1 MLSCCTVRWMP
12 CTLGLGWMS
21 PRGHHAGQEM
31 VQLGGIP
38 RFRQPGRW
46 KVVVKAD
53 TNHPGPVGPSY
64 GKAAWGARPLGANT
78 YNHLARQSPAP
89 WWASSVPVLCQSH
102 QSRLRYF
109 HSHPCVQ
116 LLSALKTTHLF
127 FPCPS
132 ILGNVKLP
140 ALHPTWEDTRD
151 VHVYQ
156 WDSSGIKRQASA

>member
-38 RFRQPGRW
+38 RFRQPGCW

-89 WWASSVPVLCQSH
+89 RWASSVPVLCQSH